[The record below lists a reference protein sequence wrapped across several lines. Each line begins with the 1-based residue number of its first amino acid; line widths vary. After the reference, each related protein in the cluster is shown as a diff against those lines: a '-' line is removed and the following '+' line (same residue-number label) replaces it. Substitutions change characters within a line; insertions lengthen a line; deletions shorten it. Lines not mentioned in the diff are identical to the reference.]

1 MASKGFNRGKMS
13 REERA
18 KQFMPFAALKGY
30 EEALRQKEKVVV
42 EKIELSEEMKEELD
56 RQFREIGQKDIVT
69 VVYYAEDE
77 YLQITGMVAKIDTD
91 ARFLKVVNTKISFE
105 NIYRIRREQLGV

>member
-1 MASKGFNRGKMS
+1 MS

-30 EEALRQKEKVVV
+30 EEALRRKEKIVV
-42 EKIELSEEMKEELD
+42 EKIELSEEMKDELD
-56 RQFREIGQKDIVT
+56 RQFREIGQNDIVT
-69 VVYYAEDE
+69 VVYYAEEE

-91 ARFLKVVNTKISFE
+91 ARILKVVNTKIQFE
-105 NIYRIRREQLGV
+105 NIYRIRRE